1 MLSLDPGV
9 KFELVGFVL
18 GLGLDVWGLMDSVE
32 LFGFVLGLGLEG

>member
-1 MLSLDPGV
+1 MYWGLRDRV
-9 KFELVGFVL
+9 ELVGFVL